1 MKSKILKKG
10 LCAVLAAALTVPA
23 CTLDNT
29 VQTSAT
35 DDGIIK
41 VEFEDGKT
49 DGGKIYNETW
59 IGNTAEDGSGDEY
72 DLTNASGGGFAYL
85 DQKGTTV
92 SVEVDVAEAG
102 LYDLSICYCQ
112 PYDKNK
118 KVQYLNING
127 VNQGEVTFT
136 YNTTFTETPAG
147 IVVLNK
153 GKNTIEFEGYWGYT
167 NFDYLTIKP
176 ADKKY
181 STLSPTRQLSN
192 PDASESTKRLYNYL
206 CDVYGKHIISGQQ
219 EYCGSHNYNQ
229 WNDPDTYI
237 KDNEAEFEYLLEHTG
252 KQPAIRGLDF
262 LTYNTT
268 TTWRDDAPERTIEWV
283 NEYGGIASVSWH
295 WSVPLEKG
303 STEAA
308 FYVESAN
315 PTFTTF
321 SISKALEE
329 GTWENE
335 VLLADIDYI
344 AEQLKKLQAADVP
357 ILWRPLHE
365 AEGAW
370 FWWGAEGPENCK
382 KLYRL
387 LYDKLT
393 NEHGL
398 NNLIWQWTSSTSP
411 NSAAWYP
418 GDDVVDMVTY
428 DKYNAKDGLPNL
440 SSLASTFYSLVQSTE
455 GEKIVAMSEND
466 TIPSLEN
473 LLNDKA
479 AWLYFCPWYMNYL
492 TSEQNNPVEN
502 LIEMYNSEYCITL
515 DELPDLKSYP
525 ISDTPQSTTPTQPAT
540 TTPVVTT
547 KPTDSNGLA
556 GDANCDG
563 IVDIAD
569 TVLLKCYLINSKNY
583 SVTEQGLKNSDVQDK
598 GNGINVQD
606 ILMIQRQVLKITD

>member
-1 MKSKILKKG
+1 MKSMAFKKG
-10 LCAVLAAALTVPA
+10 LCAFMTAALTVSA
-23 CTLDNT
+23 CPPSYYR
-29 VQTSAT
+29 QTAVAV
-35 DDGIIK
+35 DDVIK

-49 DGGKIYNETW
+49 SGGKIYTETW

-72 DLTNASGGGFAYL
+72 DLTNASGGAFAYL

-92 SVEVDVAEAG
+92 SVDVNVEEAG
-102 LYDLSICYCQ
+102 LYELSVCYCQ
-112 PYDKNK
+112 PYDRNK

-136 YNTTFTETPAG
+136 YNTTFTEASAG
-147 IVVLNK
+147 LVVLNK
-153 GKNTIEFEGYWGYT
+153 GVNTIEFEGYWGYT

-176 ADKKY
+176 ADEKY

-192 PDASESTKRLYNYL
+192 PNASENTKRLYNYL
-206 CDVYGKHIISGQQ
+206 CDVYGKHVISGQQ

-252 KQPAIRGLDF
+252 KQPAIRGMDF

-268 TTWRDDAPERTIEWV
+268 TTWRDDAPERAIEWV
-283 NEYGGIASVSWH
+283 NEYGGIAAVSWH

-303 STEAA
+303 SSDAA

-315 PTFTTF
+315 PVFTTF

-335 VLLADIDYI
+335 VLMADIDYI
-344 AEQLKKLQAADVP
+344 AEQLKKLKDADVP

-393 NEHGL
+393 NEYGI

-411 NSAAWYP
+411 SADEWYP

-440 SSLASTFYSLVQSTE
+440 SSIASTFYSLVKSTE

-473 LLNDKA
+473 LINDKA

-515 DELPDLKSYP
+515 DELPDLKTYP
-525 ISDTPQSTTPTQPAT
+525 ISDEPQPIT
-540 TTPVVTT
+540 TTTV
-547 KPTDSNGLA
+547 KPTENKDME

-563 IVDIAD
+563 NVDIAD
-569 TVLLKCYLINSKNY
+569 CVLLKCYLINSKAY
-583 SVTEQGLKNSDVQDK
+583 AVTEKGLVNSDIQDK
-598 GNGINVQD
+598 GNGVNIQD
-606 ILMIQRQVLKITD
+606 VIMIQRKVLKITDKS